1 MEPVEQI
8 TAMASAALA
17 HTLSSPTEILALCAA
32 AAAAGFTITSSFVKT
47 MVPLRWLAVCSNC
60 GFLAYGVLSGS
71 LVMALLHGT
80 LLPINLFRFAE
91 MLKLT
96 RRVKTA
102 SKSADMSG
110 VWLKPYM
117 KATRCK
123 AGTVLFKKGDPAE
136 HLYFLAEGRI
146 EFIEI
151 AQTMGPGRMF
161 GEIAF
166 FAPNNQRTAS
176 ARCVDDSLVLSMNQ
190 RTMKELYYQ
199 NPTFGFELV
208 RLLAGRLTADVSRL
222 QEQLARKQAP
232 V

>member
-1 MEPVEQI
+1 MLLEQI
-8 TAMASAALA
+8 AAQASAAVASTLA
-17 HTLSSPTEILALCAA
+17 SPNEIMALA
-32 AAAAGFTITSSFVKT
+32 AAAAGAGFIITSSFVKT

-60 GFLAYGVLSGS
+60 GFLAYGLLHPN

-80 LLPINLFRFAE
+80 LLPINLYRFSE
-91 MLKLT
+91 MLRLT

-102 SKSADMSG
+102 SKSSDMSG

-136 HLYFLAEGRI
+136 HLYFLAEGKI
-146 EFIEI
+146 EFVEI
-151 AQTMGPGRMF
+151 SQTMGPGRMF

-176 ARCVDDSLVLSMNQ
+176 ARCVEDSLVLSMNQ

-199 NPTFGFELV
+199 NPSFGFELV
-208 RLLAGRLTADVSRL
+208 RLLAGRLTADVARL
-222 QEQLARKQAP
+222 QEQLARNQAP

>member
-32 AAAAGFTITSSFVKT
+32 VAAAGFTIISSFVKT

-80 LLPINLFRFAE
+80 LLPINLYRFAE

-96 RRVKTA
+96 RRVKSA
-102 SKSADMSG
+102 SNSSYMSG

-117 KATRCK
+117 KQTRCK

-146 EFIEI
+146 EFVEI
-151 AQTMGPGRMF
+151 GQTMGPGRIF

-166 FAPNNQRTAS
+166 FAPDNRRTAS
-176 ARCVDDSLVLSMNQ
+176 ARCIDDCLVLSVNR
-190 RTMKELYYQ
+190 RTMNELYYQ
-199 NPTFGFELV
+199 NPAFGFELV
-208 RLLAGRLTADVSRL
+208 RLLAGRLTADIARL
-222 QEQLARKQAP
+222 QEQLARNQAP